1 MCAPAWL
8 SRYQHQKVREEM
20 KHKSWCP
27 IAKGLPPE
35 STPCLCDDEPRR
47 DDDPR
52 PPLGPFDPDIDRYFF
67 GPYEYDEFEPL
78 IGRVLEDA

>member
-1 MCAPAWL
+1 
-8 SRYQHQKVREEM
+8 M

-52 PPLGPFDPDIDRYFF
+52 PPPNPPPDPDIDRYFF
-67 GPYEYDEFEPL
+67 GPYDYEFAPL
-78 IGRVLEDA
+78 IGRQMKPKRVLEGA